1 MADLEFAWDPLLLL
15 YCNDQCNTKSV
26 KFTYTYV
33 PIHTCKLY
41 AHCIDRWIL
50 D

>member
-26 KFTYTYV
+26 KYYIYLCTYTHLQV
-33 PIHTCKLY
+33 VCSLY
-41 AHCIDRWIL
+41 
-50 D
+50 